1 MEIFKSK
8 FFWLNLIA
16 VLVLVIQYF
25 ITNEM
30 FPAWA
35 AYFSLAVV
43 ILNAIA
49 GMLQSQ
55 QMTTLKLKLKTTQD
69 KLKAMGR

>member
-1 MEIFKSK
+1 MVILKSK

-16 VLVLVIQYF
+16 ILVLVIQYF

-35 AYFSLAVV
+35 AYLSLAVV
-43 ILNAIA
+43 VLNAVA
-49 GMLQSQ
+49 GMLQGNQ
-55 QMTTLKLKLKTTQD
+55 VAKLKI
-69 KLKAMGR
+69 KLDRKNTAGENHK